1 MFDYGRFVKNV
12 LTYSGQKLACIPAIL
27 ISLSSVMI
35 VASFISDISRHVIAN
50 DGSII
55 MTR

>member
-1 MFDYGRFVKNV
+1 MKNV
-12 LTYSGQKLACIPAIL
+12 LTYSGRKLACIQAIL
-27 ISLSSVMI
+27 ISLQSVMI
-35 VASFISDISRHVIAN
+35 VASFISPISRHVIAN